1 MRQTL
6 RGPVLADHCGPM
18 TPEGLLSRMVKI
30 WSRRTTLRRA
40 KGWDGLFPWV
50 FPMLFAGSGEKVWK
64 EKHPDRRTGSFGPAK
79 RTETARV
86 PVSRA
91 EGARGGEA

>member
-1 MRQTL
+1 MSSK
-6 RGPVLADHCGPM
+6 
-18 TPEGLLSRMVKI
+18 ESFSRRVKI

-40 KGWDGLFPWV
+40 KGGVGLFPGV
-50 FPMLFAGSGEKVWK
+50 FPMLSTGSGGKVWK
-64 EKHPDRRTGSFGPAK
+64 EKRPDRRAGSLGPAK

>member
-1 MRQTL
+1 MRSK
-6 RGPVLADHCGPM
+6 
-18 TPEGLLSRMVKI
+18 ESFSRMVKI
-30 WSRRTTLRRA
+30 WSRWTTLHRVKR
-40 KGWDGLFPWV
+40 WDGLFHRV
-50 FPMLFAGSGEKVWK
+50 SPMLFAGSGKKVWK
-64 EKHPDRRTGSFGPAK
+64 EKHPDRRAGSFGPAK

>member
-1 MRQTL
+1 MRSS
-6 RGPVLADHCGPM
+6 
-18 TPEGLLSRMVKI
+18 EFFSRKVKI
-30 WSRRTTLRRA
+30 WSRRTTLRRV
-40 KGWDGLFPWV
+40 KGWKGFFPRV
-50 FPMLFAGSGEKVWK
+50 FPMLFAGSGEKDLR
-64 EKHPDRRTGSFGPAK
+64 EKRPDRRAGSLGPAK